1 MSNFFQIYPRLAV
14 GYEMIV
20 VENIEFFAHILW
32 AFMAKGNCFCSGT
45 AANFA
50 IPPVAAGIVALASL
64 ANNVFLGCGG

>member
-1 MSNFFQIYPRLAV
+1 
-14 GYEMIV
+14 MIV

-50 IPPVAAGIVALASL
+50 IPPVAAGIVAIASL
-64 ANNVFLGCGG
+64 TDNVYMECGG